1 MAEAEP
7 ARFPA
12 IPVTKKSGLEVFRV
26 DGRPLPENLLS
37 FWQWSSSDLV
47 GNALRGVLAEYI
59 VATAVGCNRGLR
71 TEWDAFDMVTPD
83 GIKIEVKS
91 AAYIQSWTQAKL
103 SAIQFGIRPTQS
115 LEAGTNQYSKKIER
129 QSDVYVFCVLTQQD
143 QDAIDPLNLDQWDFY
158 VISTK
163 KLDAS
168 VGSQKSIALARLKQ
182 LGPVVAAFSEIRA
195 AISKVL
201 SLSD

>member
-1 MAEAEP
+1 MGSIVMAEAEP

-158 VISTK
+158 VIST
-163 KLDAS
+163 
-168 VGSQKSIALARLKQ
+168 
-182 LGPVVAAFSEIRA
+182 
-195 AISKVL
+195 L
-201 SLSD
+201 SLIHI